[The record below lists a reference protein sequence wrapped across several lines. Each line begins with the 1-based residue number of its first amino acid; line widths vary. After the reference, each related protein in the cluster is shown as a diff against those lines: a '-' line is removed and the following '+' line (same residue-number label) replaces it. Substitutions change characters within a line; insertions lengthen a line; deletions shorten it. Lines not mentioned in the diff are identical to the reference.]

1 MEGAKKTVKT
11 AGFMIIAT
19 LLAKFMGMYRDVL
32 FAALYGT
39 SAEAVAYMTASRIP
53 LLFFDIA
60 LGSAISSSFIPVFN
74 EFLQK
79 GKKEEAEEF
88 SNSFLNIIFLI
99 TTVLC
104 ALGILLRSPIV
115 NFLGSGLAEPVKM
128 LSGGLVAVMFPS
140 MVFTALA
147 YSLTGVLQSFGS
159 FNAPAAISLV
169 SNGIMVSYLLIF
181 GNRFGIFGVSV
192 AMLVAWSFQL
202 FVLIPSL
209 LKNKYQY
216 KLKINFKNP
225 GLKKALFLALPILVS
240 SWVQP
245 INTMVNMFLASFI
258 EEGQAVSALE
268 YANKLYIIFVGVLT
282 YAVSNLIFPSISR
295 LAADGNQKEAF
306 GGVVQS
312 AISIVLFVL
321 VPIML
326 VFLTEHTEIIRFVY
340 ERGEF
345 GPQQTKMTALAL
357 FWYSFG
363 MLGFGLQEML
373 NKAFYAE
380 QNGKTP
386 MLISVIG
393 ILLNV
398 LLSFLLV
405 RGIGLGISGLPMAA
419 SVSAN
424 FIAITLAV
432 ILNRKY
438 PIFNRAFFK
447 NLLKIFVSGAVMS
460 AVILFVKQ
468 ILAFGDGFIGRFL
481 TLVVPAAIGGV
492 IYLICVAILRTEEF
506 KMLLELFRKG
516 RDEADGE

>member
-39 SAEAVAYMTASRIP
+39 SADAVAYMTASRIP

-79 GKKEEAEEF
+79 GKREEAQEF

-104 ALGILLRSPIV
+104 ALGILFRSPIV
-115 NFLGSGLAEPVKM
+115 NLLGSGLKEPVKI
-128 LSGGLVAVMFPS
+128 LSAGLVSVMFPS

-147 YSLTGVLQSFGS
+147 YSLTGVLQSYGS
-159 FNAPAAISLV
+159 FNAPAAISLA
-169 SNGIMVSYLLIF
+169 SNGIMVGYLLIF
-181 GNRFGIFGVSV
+181 GNRFGIYGVSF
-192 AMLVAWSFQL
+192 AMLIAWSFQL

-209 LKNKYQY
+209 VRNKYQY
-216 KLKINFKNP
+216 RFKINFKNP

-258 EEGQAVSALE
+258 EEGQAVSALD

-295 LAADGNQKEAF
+295 LAADGNKKDEF
-306 GGVVQS
+306 SKLMQS
-312 AISIVLFVL
+312 SISIVLFVL
-321 VPIML
+321 LPIML
-326 VFLTEHTEIIRFVY
+326 VFITEHTEIIRFVY
-340 ERGEF
+340 ERGAF
-345 GPQQTKMTALAL
+345 GPHQTSLTATAL

-363 MLGFGLQEML
+363 MLGYGLQEML

-386 MLISVIG
+386 MRISVAG
-393 ILLNV
+393 IFLNV
-398 LLSFLLV
+398 VLSFLLV
-405 RGIGLGISGLPMAA
+405 RGLKLGISGLPMAA
-419 SVSAN
+419 SVAAN
-424 FIAITLAV
+424 FIAVTLAV

-438 PIFNRAFFK
+438 PIFNRVFFG
-447 NLLKIFVSGAVMS
+447 NLLKILISGAVMCAS
-460 AVILFVKQ
+460 IVLLKNV
-468 ILAFGDGFIGRFL
+468 LVFGDNFMGRFFIL
-481 TLVVPAAIGGV
+481 LIPALAGG
-492 IYLICVAILRTEEF
+492 ILYLICAALLRTEEF
-506 KMLLELFRKG
+506 KTVMTLLKKG
-516 RDEADGE
+516 RNEINGK

>member
-1 MEGAKKTVKT
+1 MESAKKTVKT

-19 LLAKFMGMYRDVL
+19 LLAKFMGMYRDIL

-79 GKKEEAEEF
+79 GKKEEAQEF

-99 TTVLC
+99 TTMLC
-104 ALGILLRSPIV
+104 ALGILFRSPIV
-115 NFLGSGLAEPVKM
+115 NLLGNGLAEPVKM
-128 LSGGLVAVMFPS
+128 LSAGLVSVMFPS

-169 SNGIMVSYLLIF
+169 SNGIMVGYLLIF

-192 AMLVAWSFQL
+192 SMLVAWSFQL

-209 LKNKYQY
+209 IRNKYQY
-216 KLKINFKNP
+216 KFSINFKNP

-295 LAADGNQKEAF
+295 LAADGNKKQEF
-306 GGVVQS
+306 GELMRS
-312 AISIVLFVL
+312 SISIVLFVL
-321 VPIML
+321 LPIML
-326 VFLTEHTEIIRFVY
+326 VFITEHTEIIRFVY
-340 ERGEF
+340 ERGAF
-345 GPQQTKMTALAL
+345 GPHQTSLTGTAL

-386 MLISVIG
+386 MRVSVIG

-405 RGIGLGISGLPMAA
+405 RGRNLGIAGLPMAA
-419 SVSAN
+419 SVAAN
-424 FIAITLAV
+424 FIAVTLAV
-432 ILNRKY
+432 ILNRRY

-447 NLLKIFVSGAVMS
+447 NLLKILVCGAVMC
-460 AVILFVKQ
+460 AVIVVLKNVVTVD
-468 ILAFGDGFIGRFL
+468 DGFIGRFL
-481 TLVVPAAIGGV
+481 ALAVPAVAGGV
-492 IYLICVAILRTEEF
+492 VYLICAALLRTEEF
-506 KMLLELFRKG
+506 NMVLKLFRKG
-516 RDEADGE
+516 REDADGE